1 VKGHASAPLVRVV
14 ALLKYQR
21 STEALIAMAY
31 DPNRPER
38 PRAEPEII
46 PPDRDGGQADW
57 RRMPYNPWRGR
68 GFEELRGSQRVYVGR
83 IGPFGIALL
92 LLAVAAII
100 GILMIAVLGAVLI
113 WIPVLAVAIVLAALF
128 RLFRK

>member
-1 VKGHASAPLVRVV
+1 
-14 ALLKYQR
+14 
-21 STEALIAMAY
+21 MAY

-46 PPDRDGGQADW
+46 PPDRNGGQGDW
-57 RRMPYNPWRGR
+57 RRPPSNPW
-68 GFEELRGSQRVYVGR
+68 RGSQRVYVGR
-83 IGPFGIALL
+83 IGPFGIVLL

>member
-1 VKGHASAPLVRVV
+1 
-14 ALLKYQR
+14 
-21 STEALIAMAY
+21 MAY

-46 PPDRDGGQADW
+46 PPDRGDQGNW
-57 RRMPYNPWRGR
+57 RRTPWRGG
-68 GFEELRGSQRVYVGR
+68 GFEDIRGTHRVYVGR

-92 LLAVAAII
+92 LLAVAAIV

-113 WIPVLAVAIVLAALF
+113 WIPVLAGAIVLAALF
-128 RLFRK
+128 RLFRR